1 MEKKM
6 SRSDF
11 IGDFLTCI
19 RNAAQ
24 AKKDKLTVPASSLT
38 VRLAEILKEEGFIE
52 NVKPFA
58 EGEKRFARIHMKYIG
73 AERKS
78 AIQGI
83 KRISKPGIRYYV
95 GSNKIPKVQGGL
107 GVAILS
113 TPKGVMTDRQ
123 ARENK
128 AGGEILCHV
137 W

>member
-1 MEKKM
+1 M

-24 AKKDKLTVPASSLT
+24 AKKDKLTVPASSMT
-38 VRLAEILKEEGFIE
+38 VRIAEILKEEGFVE

-58 EGEKRFARIHMKYIG
+58 EGQKRFARIHMKYVG
-73 AERKS
+73 GGKKA

-83 KRISKPGIRYYV
+83 RRVSKPGIRCYV
-95 GSNKIPKVQGGL
+95 GFNKIPKVQGGL
-107 GVAILS
+107 GIAILS
-113 TPKGVMTDRQ
+113 TSRGVMTDRQ
-123 ARENK
+123 ARESK
-128 AGGEILCHV
+128 IGGEIICKV

>member
-1 MEKKM
+1 M

-11 IGDFLTCI
+11 IGDFLTSI
-19 RNAAQ
+19 RNAAR
-24 AKKDKLTVPASSLT
+24 AKKDKLTVPSSSLT
-38 VRLAEILKEEGFIE
+38 VRIAEILKEEGFIE

-58 EGEKRFARIHMKYIG
+58 EGQKHFARIHLKYVG
-73 AERKS
+73 GGKKP

-83 KRISKPGIRYYV
+83 NRVSKPGIRYYV
-95 GSNKIPKVQGGL
+95 GCNKIPKVQGGL
-107 GVAILS
+107 GISILT

-128 AGGEILCHV
+128 VGGEIICRV